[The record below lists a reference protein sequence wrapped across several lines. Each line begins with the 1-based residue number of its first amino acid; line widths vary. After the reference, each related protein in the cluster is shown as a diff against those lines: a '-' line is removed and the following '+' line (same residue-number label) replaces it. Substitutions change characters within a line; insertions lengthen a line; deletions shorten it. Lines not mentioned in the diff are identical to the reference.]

1 MTMRF
6 YKTVQVLFY
15 VHYFGVSK
23 MHKKGEDGVSR
34 HEKSVFVYLCLFL
47 KQICLRFLVQVWE
60 TIYWEIMIKAGVE
73 YNMLCVFLGGRL
85 RNFRRTFQHLKTSV
99 QYFVSNIANILD
111 SVYNHDV
118 ISSQNTD
125 IISIFAILRIIRWKS
140 NKNTV
145 VQQSFTSKTMQL

>member
-1 MTMRF
+1 M
-6 YKTVQVLFY
+6 
-15 VHYFGVSK
+15 
-23 MHKKGEDGVSR
+23 R

-85 RNFRRTFQHLKTSV
+85 RNFRRTFYHLKTSV

-125 IISIFAILRIIRWKS
+125 IISIFAILRIIRWK
-140 NKNTV
+140 
-145 VQQSFTSKTMQL
+145 